1 MPKVSEVFASI
12 SGEGLT
18 QGYQTVF
25 VRFIGCNL
33 HCSWCDTNYAR
44 QGGEEKEVSELIEK
58 ILAQE
63 PIRHVYFTGGEP
75 LLQHQAIEDIVDIL
89 KPLGYEFTVK
99 TNGSVQVSPLMSVR
113 PSVGFAVDVKMPSS
127 GMESEMC
134 YENYMVLRKTD
145 ELLYACADK
154 VDWDF
159 AINHFRFIQSRYG
172 CLAQP
177 CFSPV
182 WGSKEDKP
190 PVGQTWW
197 QEMADLFMK
206 QGPCNGKY
214 SLQLHKCIYGVN
226 KRGV

>member
-1 MPKVSEVFASI
+1 MIKVSEVFPSI

-33 HCSWCDTNYAR
+33 QCSWCDTNYAR
-44 QGGEEKEVSELIEK
+44 EGGKEKDVSALIEE
-58 ILAQE
+58 IVSYE
-63 PIRHVYFTGGEP
+63 PIRHIFFTGGEP

-89 KPLGYEFTVK
+89 GPLGYGFTVK
-99 TNGSVQVSPLMSVR
+99 TNGSIPISPLLTVR

-127 GMESEMC
+127 GMNAKMC
-134 YENYMVLRKTD
+134 YENYMVLRTTD
-145 ELLYACADK
+145 ELLYACSDK
-154 VDWDF
+154 IDWEF
-159 AINHFRFIQSRYG
+159 AMNHYKFILSRYG
-172 CLAQP
+172 CKAQP

-182 WGSKEDKP
+182 WGSDEDKP
-190 PVGQTWW
+190 RVGQTWW

-206 QGPCNGKY
+206 QAPCNGKY
-214 SLQLHKCIYGVN
+214 SLQLHKCIWGVN